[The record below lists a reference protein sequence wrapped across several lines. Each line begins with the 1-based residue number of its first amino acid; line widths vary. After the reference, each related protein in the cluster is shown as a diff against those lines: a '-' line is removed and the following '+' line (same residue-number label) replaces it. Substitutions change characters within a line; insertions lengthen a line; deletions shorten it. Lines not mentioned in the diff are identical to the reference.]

1 MSTIQLAYAQVRDR
15 NRVAAAEAERRKDL
29 RRVALEKRRTKV
41 RCLLLVREKTRLPF
55 CLLACSLL

>member
-1 MSTIQLAYAQVRDR
+1 MAQVRDR

-41 RCLLLVREKTRLPF
+41 WGCTRCRSPLLTI
-55 CLLACSLL
+55 